1 MELTELNEEQKLYKT
16 VDLILAAFLKS
27 KGMKLAGWVK
37 APNNQV
43 TFEFYDENN
52 EAKKLL
58 IEYLNS
64 DERRFYDEVKGLKRL
79 T

>member
-1 MELTELNEEQKLYKT
+1 MNEEQKLYKT

-27 KGMKLAGWVK
+27 KGMQLTGWVK
-37 APNNQV
+37 APNSQV
-43 TFEFYDENN
+43 TFEFCNENN
-52 EAKKLL
+52 DAKKFL